1 MCPES
6 LWPEGSSYPFS
17 SWHRDVLMT
26 AEQGQLTNLS
36 GSRALLLDPLTTEEA
51 SGTSLPLDVHPL
63 SLFPRVLLLREAHV
77 KHSVPPSLLS
87 HWHCEKHRFHKEG
100 GHSSFLV
107 PWKSFAAHAL
117 AVE

>member
-63 SLFPRVLLLREAHV
+63 SLFPKSPQSHLDSCFRFLS
-77 KHSVPPSLLS
+77 KGSSSLMAGPVMRQTIVVASEQSDLS
-87 HWHCEKHRFHKEG
+87 
-100 GHSSFLV
+100 
-107 PWKSFAAHAL
+107 
-117 AVE
+117 